1 MSVNSRLFQLSE
13 CHLADCYSL
22 ATFNAFRSPYVAG
35 FPQALLKTVD
45 EYVGNQHYNHSIS
58 IVQSSGTGKS
68 RGVAEAAKIRF
79 TFLFNLRP
87 DVQYYSTSS
96 GFILEIG

>member
-1 MSVNSRLFQLSE
+1 MSVDGRLFRLSG

-22 ATFNAFRSPYVAG
+22 VTFNAFRIPYVAG

-45 EYVGNQHYNHSIS
+45 EYHKDRRHNHSIS

-68 RGVAEAAKIRF
+68 RGVAEAANIRF
-79 TFLFNLRP
+79 TFLFNLRR
-87 DVQYYSTSS
+87 DLQFTVRLLAL
-96 GFILEIG
+96 FLE